1 VMFAQRLST
10 APEPSVACGAGR
22 WWSPSYA
29 HQPRSATNSSAVP
42 SSRREERRARGCSAT
57 RKHLPWVVPRA
68 RLFVFRAVGPHGR
81 TPRALLCRRKPGR
94 ASGIVLVITARSAYA
109 CSRCAGTRK
118 QSSLANWHCKWR
130 RFLLWPPPLN

>member
-1 VMFAQRLST
+1 MMFAQRLST

-94 ASGIVLVITARSAYA
+94 ASGIVLVITASMRGNAQAKFASE
-109 CSRCAGTRK
+109 
-118 QSSLANWHCKWR
+118 LA
-130 RFLLWPPPLN
+130 LQVEEVSPMAPST

>member
-1 VMFAQRLST
+1 MMFAQRLST

-81 TPRALLCRRKPGR
+81 TPRALLCRR
-94 ASGIVLVITARSAYA
+94 IVLADPRRLASPIPLGHTSANVMVLTV
-109 CSRCAGTRK
+109 GGV
-118 QSSLANWHCKWR
+118 H
-130 RFLLWPPPLN
+130 